1 MKDAT
6 TLYQAGFDS
15 PKQFLFFSIYRN
27 IVGTF
32 LVITTWNKDKQSTQ
46 IYTFLRLGNGFALN
60 SGSNYDPV
68 KIEPFIV
75 SLALGPD
82 EYMVVVN
89 ADGTLSVTGNLTL
102 YN

>member
-1 MKDAT
+1 
-6 TLYQAGFDS
+6 
-15 PKQFLFFSIYRN
+15 
-27 IVGTF
+27 
-32 LVITTWNKDKQSTQ
+32 VITTWNKDKQSTQ

-102 YN
+102 YNQDMGINNT